1 MELRE
6 VGAGREEI
14 AVRGE
19 ANVSKGDHKALERLR
34 DVILVGATARGPMGQ
49 AAASKGNHPGP
60 HVMPDGRHT
69 SVVSDV
75 VVGRRVIEGVDI
87 DVKEGALQRY

>member
-6 VGAGREEI
+6 VRAGRKEI

-19 ANVSKGDHKALERLR
+19 ANVPKGDHKALERLR
-34 DVILVGATARGPMGQ
+34 DVILVGTTARGPMSQ
-49 AAASKGNHPGP
+49 AASSEGNHPGP

-69 SVVSDV
+69 SVVCDV
-75 VVGRRVIEGVDI
+75 VVGRRVIQGI
-87 DVKEGALQRY
+87 DVDV

>member
-6 VGAGREEI
+6 VGAGRKEI

-34 DVILVGATARGPMGQ
+34 DVILVGATQPAGRWARQRPRRGTTQ
-49 AAASKGNHPGP
+49 AL
-60 HVMPDGRHT
+60 M
-69 SVVSDV
+69 
-75 VVGRRVIEGVDI
+75 
-87 DVKEGALQRY
+87 